1 MTWSKPPGK
10 TKNSDATRSWEL
22 NLLKPD
28 IYGLLEEGERRAS
41 FIRLVFT
48 GMALIVWVM
57 VALRAWE
64 IGIIVIE
71 RRPDELEV
79 ARLSQ
84 EIEDV
89 RVQLNVVPK
98 EVREAREEL
107 STQVNWESRIS
118 GIRSLA
124 PEGCAF
130 GPYHVRQDCTVELS
144 GFVREPLVYAR
155 ILDSMRKAEFV
166 TGINSASLHA
176 LEEGHY
182 EFSIVL
188 ATCPEKEND

>member
-1 MTWSKPPGK
+1 
-10 TKNSDATRSWEL
+10 
-22 NLLKPD
+22 
-28 IYGLLEEGERRAS
+28 
-41 FIRLVFT
+41 
-48 GMALIVWVM
+48 MALIVWVM

-130 GPYHVRQDCTVELS
+130 GPYHVRQDCTCLLYTSRCV
-144 GFVREPLVYAR
+144 
-155 ILDSMRKAEFV
+155 
-166 TGINSASLHA
+166 
-176 LEEGHY
+176 
-182 EFSIVL
+182 
-188 ATCPEKEND
+188 